1 MPLTIREAMKFGGLF
16 GARVAAG
23 GENLDNV
30 IESIS
35 VLEVAESTIS
45 KWVIE
50 NQLYITSFYAIWDD
64 IEMQKIVI
72 QSLINCGCCGLVVCN
87 YNTWIRKFD
96 ESIIRLCNENH
107 FPLLIARE
115 EVSYV
120 EIMNPIINILYQEKE
135 TFSAPS
141 DFSNIKDDFFNLII
155 NEDEIEVVLNEMVR
169 RLDKKIT
176 FFDIYCQ
183 EVYSNKDPAIRDQE
197 KEYLKQ
203 HFDRILNACGRL
215 GYAPIEISDEKQL
228 AVLIRSRKKLFGAA
242 FIDMKDTDS
251 EKDVELF
258 VNPLVLSCS
267 LLFSRQG
274 KIQDFRERMIQEY
287 VADLIVWNFPSNE
300 TAVLRGK
307 EIGFSIQDKNYI
319 VLINVNSIQQAAGK
333 QKQAEIQDY
342 TKRIA
347 VPKILQ
353 YIKEINGENWL
364 AFRSDTILLFLND
377 TENELDLTQ
386 ICTRL
391 MQFFGMKDAFSIS
404 IGVSRYFES
413 YTSIPDAY
421 YEAFH
426 TAILGR
432 EYLGE
437 NRITFPDEVW
447 FFQKLHQLQQ
457 DDENVKAAHRLIR
470 PLADYDAAHETALV
484 RTLWELL
491 EANGNIMMAAQ
502 RMYVHKNTMLQRK
515 NKIISLLGYS
525 PFEMPYI
532 ISFLM
537 AMEILTKTK
546 TTR

>member
-1 MPLTIREAMKFGGLF
+1 MALTIREAMKFGGLF
-16 GARVAAG
+16 GAKVAAG
-23 GENLDNV
+23 EENLDNV

-35 VLEVAESTIS
+35 VLEVAESSIS

-87 YNTWIRKFD
+87 YNTWIKKFD
-96 ESIIRLCNENH
+96 DRIIRLCNENH

-141 DFSNIKDDFFNLII
+141 DFSNIKDDLFNLII
-155 NEDEIEVVLNEMVR
+155 NEDDIGIVLNEMVT

-183 EVYSNKDPAIRDQE
+183 EVYSNKSVNVRKQE

-215 GYAPIEISDEKQL
+215 GYASIGIKGSKQL
-228 AVLIRSRKKLFGAA
+228 AVLIRSRKKLFGVA
-242 FIDMKDTDS
+242 FIDEEADS
-251 EKDVELF
+251 KKDVEVF

-300 TAVLRGK
+300 TAILRGK
-307 EIGFSIQDKNYI
+307 EIGFDIEDKNYI
-319 VLINVNSIQQAAGK
+319 VLINMNSIQQASGK

-342 TKRIA
+342 TKRTA

-353 YIKEINGENWL
+353 YIKEINGGNWL

-377 TENELDLTQ
+377 TENKLDLTR

-391 MQFFGMKDAFSIS
+391 MQFFGMKDPFSVS

-447 FFQKLHQLQQ
+447 FFQKLHQMQQ
-457 DDENVKAAHRLIR
+457 DDENVKAAYRLIR
-470 PLADYDAAHETALV
+470 PLSEYDAIHETALV

-491 EANGNIMMAAQ
+491 EANGNIMAAAQ
-502 RMYVHKNTMLQRK
+502 KMYVHKNTMLQRK
-515 NKIISLLGYS
+515 NRIIALLGYS

-532 ISFLM
+532 LSFLM